1 MMNFTSGK
9 YDCLVATM
17 IIESGLDLPHVNT
30 LLVNRADR
38 FGLAQLYQL
47 RGRVGR
53 SEKRAYAYL
62 FTPPFHFLTPEAVKR
77 LRTIEEFTE
86 LGSGVQIAMRDLEI
100 RGAGNLLGVEQSG
113 NMEVVGYDLYMKLM
127 EEAVHELKLESEGK
141 VVTPRH
147 ELECQIDTD
156 LEAIFPESYVSD
168 ESLRVN
174 LYKRLASIQTVP
186 QVDNFAIELKDRFGP
201 LPQQAENLLE
211 MARMKVLG
219 QEKGFK
225 RIIVRKNRLDL
236 FFHDKRVQ
244 AFATQEQF
252 AQYLRSMI
260 DSIKI
265 PFQFQQKKDFGLKL
279 HIPETNSLS
288 FSIKFLQSIG

>member
-1 MMNFTSGK
+1 
-9 YDCLVATM
+9 VATM

-30 LLVNRADR
+30 MLVNRADR

-62 FTPPFHFLTPEAVKR
+62 FTPPFQFLTPEAVKR

-86 LGSGVQIAMRDLEI
+86 LGSGFQIAMRDLEI

-113 NMEVVGYDLYMKLM
+113 NMDAVGYDLYIKLV
-127 EEAVHELKLESEGK
+127 EEAVHELKMESEGRP
-141 VVTPRH
+141 VASVQD
-147 ELECQIDTD
+147 LECQIDTD
-156 LEAIFPESYVSD
+156 LQAIFPEEYIAD

-174 LYKRLASIQTVP
+174 LYKRLASIRAIQ
-186 QVDNFAIELKDRFGP
+186 QVDDFEMELKDRFGL
-201 LPQQAENLLE
+201 LPKEAQNL
-211 MARMKVLG
+211 MKMTQMKIIG

-225 RIIVRKNRLDL
+225 RIVIHKNRLNVI
-236 FFHDKRVQ
+236 FHEKHMLGYSS
-244 AFATQEQF
+244 QEQF
-252 AQYLRSMI
+252 SQYLRSII

-265 PFQFQQKKDFGLKL
+265 PFQFHQKKEFGIQLQ
-279 HIPETNSLS
+279 IPESDTLAY
-288 FSIKFLQSIG
+288 SIKFLQCIA